1 MIIPVEFATGTIEV
15 DLRTASADIG
25 PDRWVHLTLVVDT
38 SGVPVT
44 VDGVEVLTVH
54 EPKSAAVPGAIGLF
68 VDIGTRA
75 EFANLVVEP
84 SS

>member
-1 MIIPVEFATGTIEV
+1 
-15 DLRTASADIG
+15 
-25 PDRWVHLTLVVDT
+25 
-38 SGVPVT
+38 VT
-44 VDGVEVLTVH
+44 VDGAEVLTVH

-75 EFANLVVEP
+75 EFANSVVEP